1 VTAPR
6 NLAVLP
12 AVQSTAASPSSSRP
26 PSINGSTTD
35 ASVFTDVDTK
45 VSVSLNTQVS
55 PGGTNFSQGQRQ
67 LIAMA
72 RALLRRSSLIVMD
85 EATSSV
91 DLPRTRK
98 SKRRYARSL
107 LTHYQLA
114 FPFTQS
120 LNFTHPYSITVAHR
134 LNTIIDY
141 DRLVVLDHGRVVEF
155 DTPYTLIRKENG
167 VLRSMCLKSGSFGEL
182 EAAAR
187 ARRSPPTCLVI

>member
-1 VTAPR
+1 MDALYRVHMISDSPTESRGPSR
-6 NLAVLP
+6 G
-12 AVQSTAASPSSSRP
+12 QSTAVSPSSSRP

-55 PGGTNFSQGQRQ
+55 AGGTNFSQGQHQ

-72 RALLRRSSLIVMD
+72 RALFRRSSLVVMD

-91 DLPRTRK
+91 DFATD
-98 SKRRYARSL
+98 SL

-120 LNFTHPYSITVAHR
+120 LNFTYPYSITVAHR
-134 LNTIIDY
+134 LNTIID
-141 DRLVVLDHGRVVEF
+141 
-155 DTPYTLIRKENG
+155 
-167 VLRSMCLKSGSFGEL
+167 SSFWITGEL
-182 EAAAR
+182 WSLT
-187 ARRSPPTCLVI
+187 RRIL